1 MSEHVYLHCET
12 AGERLDVYIAG
23 EREDLTRSFVQTLIR
38 QGKVFVGGK
47 ACKANYRMRRGDVV
61 EFDLEPA
68 REIDLLPQDI
78 PLDIVYQDGD
88 LAVINK
94 PQGMVVHPAPGNEDG
109 TLVNALLFHLRDLAG
124 IGGELRPGIVH
135 RIDKDTSGL
144 LVIAKNDS
152 AHRALAEQI
161 RTKTAGRIYLAIV
174 HNCPREEE
182 GTVDAP
188 IGRHPVDR
196 KRMAVVREGEGRG
209 AVTHWKVLERYEG
222 FGLLRCELETGR
234 THQIRVHMAKT
245 GHPIA
250 GDPLYG
256 PAKAALGLSA
266 QALHAWKLHIVHP
279 RTGETMEFCAP
290 PPESFLA
297 CVRTLRARAGVV
309 GTVDFGVKGHVF
321 L

>member
-1 MSEHVYLHCET
+1 M
-12 AGERLDVYIAG
+12 
-23 EREDLTRSFVQTLIR
+23 
-38 QGKVFVGGK
+38 FVGGK
-47 ACKANYRMRRGDVV
+47 ACKANYRMRRGDIV

-161 RTKTAGRIYLAIV
+161 PDQDGGPDLSGHRSQLSQGGGGDGGRPHRTPSRGPQAHGRCAGGGGARGCHTLESA
-174 HNCPREEE
+174 
-182 GTVDAP
+182 
-188 IGRHPVDR
+188 
-196 KRMAVVREGEGRG
+196 G
-209 AVTHWKVLERYEG
+209 AV
-222 FGLLRCELETGR
+222 
-234 THQIRVHMAKT
+234 
-245 GHPIA
+245 
-250 GDPLYG
+250 
-256 PAKAALGLSA
+256 
-266 QALHAWKLHIVHP
+266 
-279 RTGETMEFCAP
+279 
-290 PPESFLA
+290 
-297 CVRTLRARAGVV
+297 
-309 GTVDFGVKGHVF
+309 
-321 L
+321 